1 MSEILNFLALLS
13 GVFVGGG
20 LVYLATSWQ
29 RWGRVVAAVLGVLWV
44 IVVLGSVLVVAE
56 PVTGFLSLIV
66 SEENLLGSF
75 LGGFM
80 LGVGGVILD
89 KLAEQYLG
97 FSGLSLSEAYRSR
110 KEVGRGVLIVAAIVV
125 GLITA
130 VAVIFGLLAIVVHT
144 VAHFSW

>member
-1 MSEILNFLALLS
+1 MLSFLALLS

-20 LVYLATSWQ
+20 LVYLATSSQ
-29 RWGRVVAAVLGVLWV
+29 RWGRSVAAVLGVLW
-44 IVVLGSVLVVAE
+44 IILVLGSVLVVAE

-97 FSGLSLSEAYRSR
+97 FSGLSLSEVYRSR
-110 KEVGRGVLIVAAIVV
+110 KEAGRGVLIVAAIAV

-130 VAVIFGLLAIVVHT
+130 VAVIFGLLAVVVHT
-144 VAHFSW
+144 VAYFSA

>member
-1 MSEILNFLALLS
+1 M
-13 GVFVGGG
+13 
-20 LVYLATSWQ
+20 
-29 RWGRVVAAVLGVLWV
+29 AAVLGVLW
-44 IVVLGSVLVVAE
+44 IILVLGSVLVVAE

-97 FSGLSLSEAYRSR
+97 FSGLSLSEVYRSR
-110 KEVGRGVLIVAAIVV
+110 KEAGRGVLIVAAIAV

-130 VAVIFGLLAIVVHT
+130 VAVIFGLLAVVVHT
-144 VAHFSW
+144 VAYFSA